1 MPAPDFFPAAD
12 PPSTDAGS
20 GDPRKPDAKLRRHDG
35 TLRAATIR
43 LLIFALAAGLCPTVA
58 SLCAA
63 VPARPNIVY
72 LLADDLGTGDLSA
85 LNPTRGKIKT
95 PHLDRLARQ
104 GMVFTDAHSGSS
116 VCTPT
121 RYGLLTGRYAWRT
134 TLQKGVLDGSDD
146 PPLIAAG
153 RLTVP
158 AFLKRHGYATA
169 AIGKWHLGFGA
180 ELPPGAKPV
189 DTKRGRTFEAGLP
202 VGSRI
207 LDGPV
212 TRGFDYFWGCSNAR
226 TMSGLIENQRVIE
239 ALRPAD
245 MLPRLGDRAVAY
257 IAERAR
263 TQAPFFLYVPLTSPH
278 TPILPA
284 PEWQGKSGLGAYG
297 DFVLQTDAVVGA
309 ILDALERHGLAGN
322 TLVIFTADNGCSPA
336 ADTPGLERQG
346 HFASAGFR
354 GYKADIWEGG
364 HRVPFIARWPGRIAA
379 GSRSDQLIC
388 LTDLLATC
396 AELLGTALPPDAGE
410 DSVSFLP
417 ALLGQDRTPLR
428 EAVVHHSINGRFALR
443 QGPWKLALCP
453 ASGGWSKPGD
463 AEASR
468 AGAPAVQ
475 LYRLDADP
483 GETNNLHA
491 SHPDVVRRLTAL
503 LERYVADGRSTPGAR
518 QRNDAAI
525 DLLKRG
531 AR

>member
-1 MPAPDFFPAAD
+1 MI
-12 PPSTDAGS
+12 
-20 GDPRKPDAKLRRHDG
+20 R
-35 TLRAATIR
+35 TL
-43 LLIFALAAGLCPTVA
+43 VA
-58 SLCAA
+58 SLAIALLAVVAVSAA
-63 VPARPNIVY
+63 TPARPNIVY
-72 LLADDLGTGDLSA
+72 ILADDMGIGDVSA
-85 LNPTRGKIKT
+85 LDPARGRIKT
-95 PHLDRLARQ
+95 PHLDRLASQ

-158 AFLKRHGYATA
+158 ALLKQHGYATA
-169 AIGKWHLGFGA
+169 AIGKWHLGFGS

-189 DTKRGRTFEAGLP
+189 DPKRGRTFEAGLP

-207 LDGPV
+207 IDGPV

-226 TMSGLIENQRVIE
+226 TMSGLIENERVIE
-239 ALRPAD
+239 TLPPVA
-245 MLPRLGDRAVAY
+245 MLPRLGERAVAY
-257 IAERAR
+257 LAERAR
-263 TQAPFFLYVPLTSPH
+263 TPAPFFLYVPLTSPH
-278 TPILPA
+278 TPILPT

-297 DFVLQTDAVVGA
+297 DFVLQTDAVVGE
-309 ILDALERHGLAGN
+309 ILAALERHGLAGN

-388 LTDLLATC
+388 HTDLLATC
-396 AELLGTALPPDAGE
+396 AELIGVPLPADAGE
-410 DSVSFLP
+410 DSVSILP
-417 ALLGQDRTPLR
+417 ALLGRAREPLR
-428 EAVVHHSINGRFALR
+428 EAVVHHSINGLFSLR

-463 AEASR
+463 AEARR
-468 AGAPAVQ
+468 AGSPAVQ
-475 LYRLDADP
+475 LYRLDSDP
-483 GETNNLHA
+483 GETNNLQA
-491 SHPDVVRRLTAL
+491 AQPEVVARLTAL
-503 LERYVADGRSTPGAR
+503 LERYVADGRSTPGPR

-525 DLLKRG
+525 DLLKTASR
-531 AR
+531 